1 MTNDNNLCDEEKSY
15 NEWVK
20 DNLPFSSQHRQFIQH
35 MKKIYLDGFAA
46 GYVHRD
52 RINAME
58 QLQK

>member
-1 MTNDNNLCDEEKSY
+1 MIDNENLCDEEKSY

-20 DNLPFSSQHRQFIQH
+20 NNLPFLSQHRQFIQY
-35 MKKIYLDGFAA
+35 MKKIYMDGFAD

-52 RINAME
+52 RINAQI